1 MTAIPSANLALRIV
15 NYLCNCS
22 LLDMFHDKPLSHSSV
37 VQEKRRCC
45 MTSTEP
51 RISHK
56 VLLVDDD
63 EAIREM
69 MTATLEH
76 KGFDVVTANNVT
88 EALKLITTESFD
100 VLITDLHM
108 PNPSDGFAVITA
120 MRHIQPNALT
130 LLVSGY
136 PDVKSAMDAILLE
149 ADEIIVKPFQAG
161 RLAELVQD
169 KLVSRKPSVPTPKE
183 RVAGILRRCTLDIVA
198 DWLEKVK
205 KSKELNCVSLSD
217 EERTGYLPKLIEDLI
232 LRLGASHIPGDE
244 SESICSAA
252 AVAHG
257 KMRKAQGYTSAML
270 VHDSRIL
277 QVTLFGTLQ
286 KNLSVLDFSLL
297 LPDVMT
303 IADEVDSQLTQA
315 MESFTNVAGTAAAA

>member
-1 MTAIPSANLALRIV
+1 MTP
-15 NYLCNCS
+15 
-22 LLDMFHDKPLSHSSV
+22 
-37 VQEKRRCC
+37 
-45 MTSTEP
+45 TEQ

-63 EAIREM
+63 DAVRDM
-69 MTATLEH
+69 MTLTLEH
-76 KGFDVVTANNVT
+76 KGFDVVAARNVT

-120 MRHIQPNALT
+120 MRHIQPKALT

-149 ADEIIVKPFQAG
+149 ADEIFVKPFETKV
-161 RLAELVQD
+161 LAELVQD
-169 KLVSRKPSVPTPKE
+169 KLITRKPMVPTPKE
-183 RVAGILRRCTLDIVA
+183 RVAGILQRCTSLIVE
-198 DWLEKVK
+198 DWLARVK
-205 KSKELNCVSLSD
+205 NNIELSRVVLSD
-217 EERTGYLPKLIEDLI
+217 QERTGYLSKLIDDLI
-232 LRLGASHIPGDE
+232 VRLRSPHITIQDGGFIGSP
-244 SESICSAA
+244 A

-257 KMRKAQGYTSAML
+257 KLRRSQGYTSAML
-270 VHDSRIL
+270 VQDSRIL

-286 KNLSVLDFSLL
+286 KNLRALDFSLL

-315 MESFTNVAGTAAAA
+315 MEGYMDAAGHPAAA

>member
-1 MTAIPSANLALRIV
+1 MTP
-15 NYLCNCS
+15 
-22 LLDMFHDKPLSHSSV
+22 
-37 VQEKRRCC
+37 
-45 MTSTEP
+45 TE
-51 RISHK
+51 RSISHK

-63 EAIREM
+63 DAIRDM

-76 KGFDVVTANNVT
+76 KGFNVVAAANVT

-120 MRHIQPNALT
+120 MRHLPPNALT

-149 ADEIIVKPFQAG
+149 ADEIIVKPFET
-161 RLAELVQD
+161 RKLADLVND
-169 KLVSRKPSVPTPKE
+169 KLISRKPVVPMPKE
-183 RVAGILRRCTLDIVA
+183 RVAEILQHCTGLIVQ
-198 DWLEKVK
+198 DWLVKVK
-205 KSKELNCVSLSD
+205 KSKELTRVSLTD
-217 EERTGYLPKLIEDLI
+217 KERTGYLPKLIEDLI
-232 LRLGASHIPGDE
+232 VRLRAANIPGEE

-257 KMRKAQGYTSAML
+257 KMRRSQGYTPAML

-286 KNLSVLDFSLL
+286 KNLSALDFSLL

-315 MESFTNVAGTAAAA
+315 MESFASVEVTAAVA

>member
-1 MTAIPSANLALRIV
+1 MTLAER
-15 NYLCNCS
+15 
-22 LLDMFHDKPLSHSSV
+22 P
-37 VQEKRRCC
+37 
-45 MTSTEP
+45 
-51 RISHK
+51 ISHK

-63 EAIREM
+63 DAIREM
-69 MTATLEH
+69 MTATLAH
-76 KGFDVVTANNVT
+76 KGFDVVSAANVT
-88 EALKLITTESFD
+88 EALKLITTQSFG

-120 MRHIQPNALT
+120 MRHIQPKALT

-149 ADEIIVKPFQAG
+149 ADEIIVKPFETKK
-161 RLAELVQD
+161 LADLVHD
-169 KLVSRKPSVPTPKE
+169 KLLSHKASVSTPKE
-183 RVAGILRRCTLDIVA
+183 RVAGILQRCTSLIVE
-198 DWLEKVK
+198 DWLAKVK
-205 KSKELNCVSLSD
+205 KNKELSYVSLSD
-217 EERTGYLPKLIEDLI
+217 EERTGYLPKLIEELI
-232 LRLGASHIPGDE
+232 VRLRAPHNPGEE
-244 SESICSAA
+244 SESIGSAA

-257 KMRKAQGYTSAML
+257 KMRKLQGYTAAML

-286 KNLSVLDFSLL
+286 RNLSALDFSLL

>member
-1 MTAIPSANLALRIV
+1 MTQIKTSV
-15 NYLCNCS
+15 
-22 LLDMFHDKPLSHSSV
+22 SH
-37 VQEKRRCC
+37 R
-45 MTSTEP
+45 
-51 RISHK
+51 

-63 EAIREM
+63 EAVRLM
-69 MTATLEH
+69 MSATLES
-76 KGFDVVTANNVT
+76 KGFDVIPAANVT

-108 PNPSDGFAVITA
+108 PNPSDGFAVVTA
-120 MRHIQPNALT
+120 MRHSQPSALT

-149 ADEIIVKPFQAG
+149 ADEIIVKPFDAG
-161 RLAELVQD
+161 KLAEMVRE
-169 KLVSRKPSVPTPKE
+169 KLVTRKPSTRMQKE
-183 RVAGILRRCTLDIVA
+183 RVAVILQRCTSDIVEE
-198 DWLEKVK
+198 WLMRVK
-205 KSKELNCVSLSD
+205 KNKELSHVALTD
-217 EERTGYLPKLIEDLI
+217 KERTGYLPKLIEDLI
-232 LRLGASHIPGDE
+232 IRLREPNTSGEGSDAV
-244 SESICSAA
+244 CSAA

-257 KMRKAQGYTSAML
+257 KMRKQQGYTAGML

-286 KNLSVLDFSLL
+286 NNLSAIDFSLL

-315 MESFTNVAGTAAAA
+315 MDSYMNVVPKPVAA

>member
-1 MTAIPSANLALRIV
+1 MTP
-15 NYLCNCS
+15 
-22 LLDMFHDKPLSHSSV
+22 
-37 VQEKRRCC
+37 
-45 MTSTEP
+45 TE
-51 RISHK
+51 RSISHK

-63 EAIREM
+63 DAVREM
-69 MTATLEH
+69 MTLTLEH
-76 KGFDVVTANNVT
+76 KGFDVVAASNVT
-88 EALKLITTESFD
+88 EALKLITTKSFD

-136 PDVKSAMDAILLE
+136 PDVKSAMDTILLE
-149 ADEIIVKPFQAG
+149 ADEIIVKPFET
-161 RLAELVQD
+161 RKLADLVHD
-169 KLVSRKPSVPTPKE
+169 KLLSHTPVVPTPKE
-183 RVAGILRRCTLDIVA
+183 RVAEILQHCAGLIVE
-198 DWLEKVK
+198 DWLVKVK
-205 KSKELNCVSLSD
+205 KSKGLSLVFLTD
-217 EERTGYLPKLIEDLI
+217 QERTGYLPKLIDDLI
-232 LRLGASHIPGDE
+232 VRLRAPNILGQE
-244 SESICSAA
+244 SESLCSAA

-257 KMRKAQGYTSAML
+257 KMRRSQGYTPAML

-286 KNLSVLDFSLL
+286 KNLSALDFSLL

-315 MESFTNVAGTAAAA
+315 MESFTNVAETAAVA

>member
-1 MTAIPSANLALRIV
+1 MTPTEHAISR
-15 NYLCNCS
+15 
-22 LLDMFHDKPLSHSSV
+22 
-37 VQEKRRCC
+37 
-45 MTSTEP
+45 
-51 RISHK
+51 K
-56 VLLVDDD
+56 VLVVDDD
-63 EAIREM
+63 DAIREM

-76 KGFDVVTANNVT
+76 KGFGVVAAANVT

-136 PDVKSAMDAILLE
+136 PDVKSAMEAILLQ
-149 ADEIIVKPFQAG
+149 ADEIIVKPFETG
-161 RLAELVQD
+161 KLADLVQD
-169 KLVSRKPSVPTPKE
+169 KLVRRIPSIPTPKE
-183 RVAGILRRCTLDIVA
+183 RVAGILQQCEGLIVEE
-198 DWLEKVK
+198 WLAKVK
-205 KSKELNCVSLSD
+205 KSKDLNHVSLSD
-217 EERTGYLPKLIEDLI
+217 QERTGYLPKLIEDLI
-232 LRLGASHIPGDE
+232 VRLRAPNIPGEE
-244 SESICSAA
+244 SGSICSDA

-257 KMRKAQGYTSAML
+257 KMRRSQGYTPAML

-286 KNLSVLDFSLL
+286 RNLSALDFSLL

-315 MESFTNVAGTAAAA
+315 MQGYTEAVGTAAAA